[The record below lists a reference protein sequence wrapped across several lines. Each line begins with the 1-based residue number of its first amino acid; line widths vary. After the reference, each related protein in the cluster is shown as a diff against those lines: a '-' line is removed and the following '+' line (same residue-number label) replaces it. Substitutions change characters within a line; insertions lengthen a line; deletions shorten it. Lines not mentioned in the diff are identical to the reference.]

1 MGLGDEHVRIQLKV
15 ERLKEKGHVKLAR
28 STREGNKTCRTSLA
42 GPCSSDSS
50 VASSWWRFLWQLY
63 LPAKVKVF
71 LWKASH
77 DWLPSFSQLF
87 ERKVVGSTRCSLC
100 FRAVET
106 PFHAVWFC
114 KSLETIRADR
124 AFLAFPPVHGDLP
137 ILDFFLSYKSLN
149 ALAQF
154 ELLAVVWWRA
164 WFRRNKLVHNEVS
177 FSVADIVPWSRS
189 FLSEFQ
195 SSRFASAVRPS
206 VAMLRG
212 HNWRPPKVPLLNI
225 NCDAALSVVD
235 HQVGLGVVIR
245 DCCRRVKL
253 SAACSWDASLDPS
266 VAEVIAIRFG
276 MQLAVDH
283 RLSLAVVESD
293 AQTIINLIRAG
304 ISSHY
309 EIRLL
314 VDDIV
319 ELKANHNFSNFVFSL
334 RDSNRVAH
342 NLAKMATIHAIDF
355 VLVED
360 VPSGIRSL
368 V

>member
-1 MGLGDEHVRIQLKV
+1 MWHNDKHGIYSIKS
-15 ERLKEKGHVKLAR
+15 GHWLAR
-28 STREGNKTCRTSLA
+28 SSLA

-63 LPAKVKVF
+63 LPA
-71 LWKASH
+71 
-77 DWLPSFSQLF
+77 
-87 ERKVVGSTRCSLC
+87 
-100 FRAVET
+100 
-106 PFHAVWFC
+106 

-164 WFRRNKLVHNEVS
+164 WFRRNKLVHDEVS
-177 FSVADIVPWSRS
+177 FSVADIV
-189 FLSEFQ
+189 
-195 SSRFASAVRPS
+195 
-206 VAMLRG
+206 
-212 HNWRPPKVPLLNI
+212 
-225 NCDAALSVVD
+225 
-235 HQVGLGVVIR
+235 
-245 DCCRRVKL
+245 RVKL

-266 VAEVIAIRFG
+266 VAEVVAIRFG

>member
-1 MGLGDEHVRIQLKV
+1 MWHNDKHGIYSIKS
-15 ERLKEKGHVKLAR
+15 GHWLAR
-28 STREGNKTCRTSLA
+28 SSLA

-63 LPAKVKVF
+63 LPAKLLKP
-71 LWKASH
+71 L
-77 DWLPSFSQLF
+77 
-87 ERKVVGSTRCSLC
+87 
-100 FRAVET
+100 
-106 PFHAVWFC
+106 FHAVWFC

-164 WFRRNKLVHNEVS
+164 WFRRNKLVHDEVS
-177 FSVADIVPWSRS
+177 FSVADIV
-189 FLSEFQ
+189 
-195 SSRFASAVRPS
+195 
-206 VAMLRG
+206 
-212 HNWRPPKVPLLNI
+212 
-225 NCDAALSVVD
+225 
-235 HQVGLGVVIR
+235 
-245 DCCRRVKL
+245 RVKL

-266 VAEVIAIRFG
+266 VTEVVAIRFG

-304 ISSHY
+304 ISSHS

-319 ELKANHNFSNFVFSL
+319 KLKANHNFSNFVFSL